1 MNPHGT
7 TITRTVGLAALL
19 LALASCTTPGIK
31 DEVDLGADRE
41 NRPGDVY
48 AEMGQAYMREGQPR
62 VALRKLKRGLE
73 ADPGNP
79 QIHAVLG
86 RLYQQLG
93 EAEQAKL
100 HYSKASD
107 LEPQNPYFHNAW
119 GSFLCQQQDY
129 DAADEQFQQA
139 LLNPLY
145 DRPWQ
150 AATNAGLCAYRAGR
164 PEQASAYLHNA
175 LSRNPSI
182 PQALLKMAIIEN
194 ERGKLDQA
202 QGYLQRY
209 TALAPHT
216 PQTLLLGLRI
226 ERSLGNKV
234 GADRYLEILQQG
246 YPDAPETRTA
256 KELNES

>member
-1 MNPHGT
+1 MNPHR
-7 TITRTVGLAALL
+7 TITHAGGLAALL
-19 LALASCTTPGIK
+19 LALAACTTPGIK
-31 DEVDLGADRE
+31 EEVDLGAGRE

-62 VALRKLKRGLE
+62 VALRKLKRGLK

-93 EAEQAKL
+93 EAEQANQ
-100 HYSKASD
+100 HYSMASD

-119 GSFLCQQQDY
+119 GSFLCQRQDY
-129 DAADEQFQQA
+129 EAADEQFQLA
-139 LLNPLY
+139 LRNPLY

-150 AATNAGLCAYRAGR
+150 AATNAGLCAYRAGL

-175 LSRNPSI
+175 LNRNPRI
-182 PQALLKMAIIEN
+182 PQALLKMATIEN
-194 ERGKLDQA
+194 ERGNLDQA
-202 QGYLQRY
+202 NGYLQRY

-216 PQTLLLGLRI
+216 PHTLLLGLHI
-226 ERSLGNKV
+226 ERGLGNKA
-234 GADRYLEILQQG
+234 GADRYLEILRQD

-256 KELNES
+256 TELNES